1 MWLLLCGSIYAT
13 LYLGMA
19 LGWPLVQCQL
29 LVSAFWAVF
38 FYDEVTGHQA
48 RSVLLGSSVLV
59 VSGAIMLSQFGT
71 Q

>member
-1 MWLLLCGSIYAT
+1 
-13 LYLGMA
+13 MA

-59 VSGAIMLSQFGT
+59 VFGAIMLSQFGT